1 MFLSNKLDSFPNT
14 RLTIARGTRR
24 LLAPLNA
31 YPGGR
36 FALGQILAAIEGLED
51 HIEEKLPGKLTG
63 AHKKRHEER
72 HTRSEAGSSRNKS
85 EDDPYH
91 AKRRERYRRW
101 LEEQDQQG
109 LHADN
114 SMSGALR
121 NHSDAEVA
129 KELRRPNYRDA
140 RYARRLA
147 HNRKFH
153 PGETDEQRCGRHAR
167 AREER
172 RKRDR
177 PGDREARALERRR
190 RHHEERRVWEE
201 ERHRDEQF
209 ARARRPEPAFR
220 AGLSDVDEE
229 EREIGNPFILN
240 FYSGGRVT
248 RERGLDDGM
257 EYGARNA
264 SPDTRS
270 DGNNSPLSSAGEYS
284 GQSGYEPLTGH
295 LTDVEAEQRA
305 ATSSR
310 SVRPLPDY
318 AAKVHAWEE
327 RNREAAQSRIENRDE
342 SLAYGEDEQEYP
354 ETGYSQRD
362 RAPGFQGPA
371 QAEHLFPGGR
381 GTPSAFQEFGAQH
394 ESEPTRGSERAPTRI
409 SPLQSVSGQ
418 NCSSERS
425 YRNPDPNFDHR
436 SSRSSYTGNLSP
448 QSGIGQTPSSASVSE
463 RQSLNFVPG
472 SARSSFTQQSRTTAI
487 HDFGTQQVPESTHS
501 SFVSGTRTP
510 SIAQGSQRTSNT
522 RGSTGQYSASSRG
535 SYRPESTQQSY
546 GRGVGCRRRL
556 QGSQTLIASR
566 KMSCP

>member
-1 MFLSNKLDSFPNT
+1 MEHYNLLNIMLLSNKLDSFPNT

-72 HTRSEAGSSRNKS
+72 HTRSEAGSSHNKS
-85 EDDPYH
+85 EDDSYH

-101 LEEQDQQG
+101 LEEQSQQG

-121 NHSDAEVA
+121 KHSDTEAGRNP
-129 KELRRPNYRDA
+129 RRSNCRDA
-140 RYARRLA
+140 RYGRRLA

-153 PGETDEQRCGRHAR
+153 PGETDKQRRGRHAR
-167 AREER
+167 AREVR

-190 RHHEERRVWEE
+190 RHDEERRVWEE
-201 ERHRDEQF
+201 ERRRDEQF

-220 AGLSDVDEE
+220 ADLSDVDEE
-229 EREIGNPFILN
+229 ERETGNPFILN
-240 FYSGGRVT
+240 LYSGGRVT

-257 EYGARNA
+257 EYGARRA

-270 DGNNSPLSSAGEYS
+270 DGSNSPLSSAGEYS

-295 LTDVEAEQRA
+295 LADVEAEQRA

-310 SVRPLPDY
+310 SVSPLPDY

-327 RNREAAQSRIENRDE
+327 RNQEAAQSQRESENE
-342 SLAYGEDEQEYP
+342 SLAYGDHEQEYS
-354 ETGYSQRD
+354 ET
-362 RAPGFQGPA
+362 
-371 QAEHLFPGGR
+371 E
-381 GTPSAFQEFGAQH
+381 
-394 ESEPTRGSERAPTRI
+394 
-409 SPLQSVSGQ
+409 
-418 NCSSERS
+418 
-425 YRNPDPNFDHR
+425 YRK
-436 SSRSSYTGNLSP
+436 
-448 QSGIGQTPSSASVSE
+448 Q
-463 RQSLNFVPG
+463 
-472 SARSSFTQQSRTTAI
+472 
-487 HDFGTQQVPESTHS
+487 
-501 SFVSGTRTP
+501 
-510 SIAQGSQRTSNT
+510 
-522 RGSTGQYSASSRG
+522 
-535 SYRPESTQQSY
+535 
-546 GRGVGCRRRL
+546 
-556 QGSQTLIASR
+556 
-566 KMSCP
+566 